1 MEMLSVFVIFR
12 FRRNRVI
19 VPGIL
24 FPTTIYRGDK
34 MSSGKVMLGVVA
46 GVAAGAVL
54 GVLFAPAKGS
64 TTRKSIA
71 RQGIDGAEDVQENLN
86 EYVDATTEAY
96 ENIKK
101 GAMDLVDKG
110 KQKASSVAGAI
121 RIR

>member
-1 MEMLSVFVIFR
+1 
-12 FRRNRVI
+12 
-19 VPGIL
+19 
-24 FPTTIYRGDK
+24 

-64 TTRKSIA
+64 AMRKSIA
-71 RQGIDGAEDVQENLN
+71 RQGIDGAEDVQDNLN
-86 EYVDATTEAY
+86 EYIDATTEAY

-101 GAMDLVDKG
+101 GALDLVDKG

-121 RIR
+121 RTR

>member
-1 MEMLSVFVIFR
+1 
-12 FRRNRVI
+12 
-19 VPGIL
+19 
-24 FPTTIYRGDK
+24 